1 MREYYYIKIEF
12 EGNRSYTLW
21 YSDDEDGVLTEKSK
35 ITSFSTL
42 SELKEYTI
50 VNKLYTPNDSVT
62 EYDFDI
68 INKWAEKPSEL
79 IDSKMCIDYWN
90 IFTDISK
97 SIGIP
102 FIGNFDTG
110 ITIDIYNKL
119 FYGSNV
125 SAIRCD
131 GEMYQPEWSEE
142 ELNQLAKIMKN
153 GICLLSNSLKP

>member
-1 MREYYYIKIEF
+1 MREYYCVKMEF
-12 EGNRSYTLW
+12 QGNCLYTLW
-21 YSDDEDGVLTEKSK
+21 YSDDEDGVLIEKSK
-35 ITSFSTL
+35 IIIFSTI

-50 VNKLYTPNDSVT
+50 ANKLYTPDDSVT

-79 IDSKMCIDYWN
+79 IDSKMFIDYWN
-90 IFTDISK
+90 IFSDISK

-153 GICLLSNSLKP
+153 GISLLSNSLKP

>member
-68 INKWAEKPSEL
+68 INKWSEKS
-79 IDSKMCIDYWN
+79 S
-90 IFTDISK
+90 
-97 SIGIP
+97 
-102 FIGNFDTG
+102 
-110 ITIDIYNKL
+110 
-119 FYGSNV
+119 
-125 SAIRCD
+125 
-131 GEMYQPEWSEE
+131 
-142 ELNQLAKIMKN
+142 
-153 GICLLSNSLKP
+153 

>member
-1 MREYYYIKIEF
+1 MREYYYLKI
-12 EGNRSYTLW
+12 GLKGDCLYTLW
-21 YSDDEDGVLTEKSK
+21 YSDDEDGVLAENSK
-35 ITSFSTL
+35 IISFSTL
-42 SELKEYTI
+42 SNLKEYA
-50 VNKLYTPNDSVT
+50 VENKFYIPTELAA

-68 INKWAEKPSEL
+68 INEWAEKPSEV
-79 IDSKMCIDYWN
+79 IDCKMFIDCWN
-90 IFTDISK
+90 LFSDISK

-119 FYGSNV
+119 FCGSNV

-153 GICLLSNSLKP
+153 GIRLLSNSLKP